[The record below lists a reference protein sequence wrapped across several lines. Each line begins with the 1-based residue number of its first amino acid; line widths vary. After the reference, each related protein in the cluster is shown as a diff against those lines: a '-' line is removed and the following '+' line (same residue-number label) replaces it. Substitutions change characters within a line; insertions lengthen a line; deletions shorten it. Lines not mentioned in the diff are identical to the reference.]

1 MIVRCVSDCVMHL
14 SLFRVMLSRVRYVI
28 LVTNCVILCLTR
40 ICLAVSYSLGFLN
53 VCNVSL
59 VSFLLCKRYVSGCQN
74 HVGFHRC
81 LVFLS

>member
-28 LVTNCVILCLTR
+28 LVTNC
-40 ICLAVSYSLGFLN
+40 SWFLN